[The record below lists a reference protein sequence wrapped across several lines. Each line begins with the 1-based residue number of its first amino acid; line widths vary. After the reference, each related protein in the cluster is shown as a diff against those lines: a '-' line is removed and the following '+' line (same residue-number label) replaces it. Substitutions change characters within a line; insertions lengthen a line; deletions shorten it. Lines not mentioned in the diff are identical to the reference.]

1 MLDGSNVSHILPLDI
16 DKKYF
21 FIKFDSNN
29 HHEIQLSKIK
39 NHSLELS
46 MKEKRK
52 MKIYRNNTHKAI
64 LFEKKATFI
73 SIWGYSDVTFG
84 AVVSR
89 NDPYVKIK
97 NFVPLDIINNNMIRP
112 KWIKQ
117 QIIDAA
123 GWNPNKR
130 IILIDKNKYDY
141 ILNFALDD
149 KNFFHN
155 PIRSN
160 IQTKN
165 TPDKIKENI
174 DIINQIPNCD
184 DSLLE
189 IPTRDMLERGI
200 DEIKELLLVDKKTI
214 EEIVIHLTSGRHI
227 LLAGPIG
234 TGKTHLAELIPQL
247 FWKKDGKKYD
257 TQIHTAS
264 NEWNVN
270 DVIGGIMPH
279 MKKNRPTYKFQPG
292 CVTETVCKSW
302 ENKIS
307 DNTEY
312 RGTWLVIDEFNR
324 AEIDKAFGQL
334 FTSLESKKLYIHD
347 ERNSSSVKLKIPKDY
362 RIIGTL
368 NTSDKHYL
376 FKLSDALK
384 RRFAYVEIKMPSKNE
399 EELEIYYALSSA
411 LKEIPQNLSLIN
423 LDEST
428 KKLSS
433 VQTQPELISA
443 IKTAYKILSF
453 IRITKKMGTAI
464 LKSIYQTILIGTQI
478 SGYNNTILDMALN
491 SNIITQLEKLESIKI
506 EILINFCFNDLHTF
520 FHKKYNGQD
529 DDDRQKYADDFEYYL
544 NYLEIPNSIKL
555 KDNFFKKNISNEDWS
570 NILENWNEQKP
581 DYNNMKDLSMFKNGL
596 EDLKKTFE
604 FL

>member
-1 MLDGSNVSHILPLDI
+1 MSDESNMSYTILPSTT
-16 DKKYF
+16 KNYF

-29 HHEIQLSKIK
+29 HDEIPLSKIN

-46 MKEKRK
+46 RKEKRN

-64 LFEKKATFI
+64 LFEKTTSYI

-84 AVVSR
+84 AVVGR

-97 NFVPLDIINNNMIRP
+97 NFVPISNINNNMIRP
-112 KWIKQ
+112 KWIHKQ
-117 QIIDAA
+117 ITGAST
-123 GWNPNKR
+123 WNPNKR
-130 IILIDKNKYDY
+130 IILIDKNKYDN
-141 ILNFALDD
+141 ILNSVVEA
-149 KNFFHN
+149 KNLIPN
-155 PIRSN
+155 PISYIAQN
-160 IQTKN
+160 KN
-165 TPDKIKENI
+165 MNDKIKKNT
-174 DIINQIPNCD
+174 DIMNQIQNCND
-184 DSLLE
+184 QLLE

-200 DEIKELLLVDKKTI
+200 DKITELLLVDKKTI

-234 TGKTHLAELIPQL
+234 TGKTHLAELIPKL
-247 FWKKDGKKYD
+247 FWKKDDKTYD

-279 MKKNRPTYKFQPG
+279 MKNNSPTYKFQRG
-292 CVTETVCKSW
+292 CVTETVYKSW
-302 ENKIS
+302 NNKIS
-307 DNTEY
+307 NNLKY